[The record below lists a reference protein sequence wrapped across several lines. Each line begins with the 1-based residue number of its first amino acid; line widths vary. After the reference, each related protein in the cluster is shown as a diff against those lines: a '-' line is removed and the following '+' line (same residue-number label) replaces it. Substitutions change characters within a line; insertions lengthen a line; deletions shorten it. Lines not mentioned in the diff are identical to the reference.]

1 MQSLHRRFF
10 GQAAMCGDS
19 AARTTDYIGAEMAA
33 ETQGNC
39 DCSTRTRQL
48 EQEGKENCGAF

>member
-10 GQAAMCGDS
+10 GQAAMYGDS

-33 ETQGNC
+33 ETQGN
-39 DCSTRTRQL
+39 
-48 EQEGKENCGAF
+48 